1 MLYLTGDLKIMM
13 LRLDDEEME
22 LYNKLKTCTD
32 EKEILEIRKKLKE
45 FAEKRQEILKD
56 LPFAH

>member
-1 MLYLTGDLKIMM
+1 MM
-13 LRLDDEEME
+13 LRLDDEEIE

-45 FAEKRQEILKD
+45 FSKKRQEMLKD

>member
-32 EKEILEIRKKLKE
+32 EKEILEIHKNLKE
-45 FAEKRQEILKD
+45 FNNARQEKLKD

>member
-1 MLYLTGDLKIMM
+1 MM
-13 LRLDDEEME
+13 IHMSDEEIE

-32 EKEILEIRKKLKE
+32 EEEIKIVNKKLDE
-45 FAEKRQEILKD
+45 FAKKRQEKLKD

>member
-1 MLYLTGDLKIMM
+1 MS
-13 LRLDDEEME
+13 DEEIE

-32 EKEILEIRKKLKE
+32 EQEILEIRKKLKE
-45 FAEKRQEILKD
+45 FYDARQEKLKD

>member
-1 MLYLTGDLKIMM
+1 MM
-13 LRLDDEEME
+13 IHMSDEEIE

-32 EKEILEIRKKLKE
+32 EKEILEIHKNLKE
-45 FAEKRQEILKD
+45 FNNARQEKLKD